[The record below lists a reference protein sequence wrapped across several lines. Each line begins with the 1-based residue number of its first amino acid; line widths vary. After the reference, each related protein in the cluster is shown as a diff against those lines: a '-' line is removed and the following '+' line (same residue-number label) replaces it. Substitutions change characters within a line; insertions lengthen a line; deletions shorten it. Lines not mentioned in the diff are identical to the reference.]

1 LTGRVDGLARV
12 SAGPPGPPPAY
23 AGRRAASRLVRRGL
37 RTQLAGL
44 TTELQGETGDP
55 SAAITPPEVPILLD
69 PRQRRALRVAAF
81 RRHGSPAY
89 RNLRRL
95 HAAQLDL
102 AAHRWHRARGESTD
116 GHDHLTALR
125 ERVRHHKYR
134 HAALTA
140 ARSCRCRQERAAV
153 RSAMRSAATAEIAGR
168 SR

>member
-125 ERVRHHKYR
+125 ERVRHHKYQ

-140 ARSCRCRQERAAV
+140 GPV
-153 RSAMRSAATAEIAGR
+153 R
-168 SR
+168 